1 MQNGVS
7 AGVYYARPFSFF
19 YFKTSLPCTFEC
31 SLEVKKQTVV
41 VMQTMKEFGDD
52 YECVVIQQ
60 CKCSGSARQ
69 DTSGTSVRACT
80 CDFASPPLRH
90 TSMDALH
97 HRACE
102 AEEEKEGV
110 WGGGRRAE
118 NVHQVCSSVMTS
130 SCV

>member
-19 YFKTSLPCTFEC
+19 YFKTSLPCTFGC

-80 CDFASPPLRH
+80 CDFASPPPPAPH
-90 TSMDALH
+90 EH
-97 HRACE
+97 
-102 AEEEKEGV
+102 
-110 WGGGRRAE
+110 GRSA
-118 NVHQVCSSVMTS
+118 SSGL
-130 SCV
+130 